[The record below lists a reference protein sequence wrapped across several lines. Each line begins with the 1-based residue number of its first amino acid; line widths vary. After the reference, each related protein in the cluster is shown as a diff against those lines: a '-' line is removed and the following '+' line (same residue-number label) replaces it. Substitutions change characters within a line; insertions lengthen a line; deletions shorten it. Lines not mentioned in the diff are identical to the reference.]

1 MIERSLGQPGLA
13 ALDRAKLLPALVEIA
28 VACGAVDVAAEG
40 ASELEAI
47 TTTYTSPALVASA
60 ALARGTAELARGSVE
75 DALAHLRRARR
86 IWTEIDLPFE
96 LARTR
101 LLLSQAYSA
110 LGDRDEAA
118 MEERAALAIM
128 SRIGAG
134 DPGGRAGPL

>member
-1 MIERSLGQPGLA
+1 M
-13 ALDRAKLLPALVEIA
+13 
-28 VACGAVDVAAEG
+28 AEG

-60 ALARGTAELARGSVE
+60 ALAHGTAELARGSAE

-101 LLLSQAYSA
+101 RLLSQAYSA

-128 SRIGAG
+128 SRLGTG
-134 DPGGRAGPL
+134 DSGG